1 MASADKAVEQR
12 AKIEALKGR
21 LNMQNYEFIRKEVLL
36 GLNTDLA
43 WLVEPGAF
51 ARYYAFR
58 DAAKD
63 KTLEDIRSKE
73 NRYQTIGN
81 VASVP
86 FIGLSVMRKDIRY
99 FLPGLILIG
108 GFKWYSGEVRQR
120 LMKEERVDEYWRKSK
135 KLDYDLKKTLK
146 YID

>member
-1 MASADKAVEQR
+1 MASGDKADEQR

-108 GFKWYSGEVRQR
+108 GFKWYSGEVR
-120 LMKEERVDEYWRKSK
+120 
-135 KLDYDLKKTLK
+135 
-146 YID
+146 